1 MEFKIID
8 AQDRKIIDRL
18 VEIEK
23 EVFGE
28 NGGADYWLIM
38 AFVRYGFL
46 GIIMEGNEII
56 SVAQYMQ
63 VFGKKELFLY
73 GFLTR
78 EKFRKKG
85 FGKKLLEICEERL
98 RNMEIESIILTVDP
112 ENRAGI
118 GLYKSMGYINLGLEK
133 DEYGA
138 GVDRYIMKKQ
148 LI

>member
-1 MEFKIID
+1 MEFKIIE

-18 VEIEK
+18 VEIER

-46 GIIMEGNEII
+46 AVLMEGDEII

-98 RNMEIESIILTVDP
+98 KDMEIESIILTVDP
-112 ENRAGI
+112 ENREGI

-138 GVDRYIMKKQ
+138 GIDRYIMRKQ